1 MCKQIDFEPKLV
13 LSILAPALAGGLVGL
28 IAAVVLAELFL

>member
-1 MCKQIDFEPKLV
+1 MCKQPRTEPKLV
-13 LSILAPALAGGLVGL
+13 LSILAPAPAGGLVGL